1 MTATANDQGHIGEPS
16 ETMRPS
22 SDPQSGQTPGHGSA
36 APDEWRRPGYDA
48 ILRIPVSVKII
59 LGTTRMP
66 VAQLMALSRGSV
78 IPLDRKVGDMVDIVV
93 NDRIVARGEVVILDE
108 GTDRFAVAIRE
119 VVRGNDD

>member
-1 MTATANDQGHIGEPS
+1 MKAPTDDQGLIGEPI
-16 ETMRPS
+16 EVMRPL
-22 SDPQSGQTPGHGSA
+22 SDTQSGHAAGHGGA
-36 APDEWRRPGYDA
+36 GPDEWRRQGYDA
-48 ILRIPVSVKII
+48 IMRIPVAVKII

-108 GTDRFAVAIRE
+108 GADRFAVAIRE
-119 VVRGNDD
+119 VVGGNDA

>member
-1 MTATANDQGHIGEPS
+1 M
-16 ETMRPS
+16 
-22 SDPQSGQTPGHGSA
+22 
-36 APDEWRRPGYDA
+36 
-48 ILRIPVSVKII
+48 RIPVAVKII

-108 GTDRFAVAIRE
+108 GADRFAVAIRE
-119 VVRGNDD
+119 VVGGNDA